1 MRISPFGDFIEF
13 GDFTDSLRVDIQSCG
28 DASYPGSWSFQV
40 ISCHTWCQFLGYK
53 SNRIKDTSGIIKP
66 TEFGSRRDRLHSGR
80 VYIVHDLEFMAL
92 TWAPAGIA
100 RAHLCR
106 VHFCSELLTDI
117 LLSVWLDSVG
127 QPCRHQLAAGSRTE
141 LRAPKCS
148 LSRSSSESLWRIRV
162 LSDTWDMGYTP

>member
-40 ISCHTWCQFLGYK
+40 ISCHTWCQFLGCK

-106 VHFCSELLTDI
+106 VHFCSELLTD
-117 LLSVWLDSVG
+117 G
-127 QPCRHQLAAGSRTE
+127 LAQCLAR
-141 LRAPKCS
+141 
-148 LSRSSSESLWRIRV
+148 LSRAAVRASVSSWLQDRIKSTEVLSEQVLQWESLK
-162 LSDTWDMGYTP
+162 D